1 MILVGKT
8 SVDDVNLED
17 LKALSSF
24 KLEEK
29 DAWKV
34 PMVKEIIDIKA
45 DQLEVPGFEL
55 KEIEALLHHLCT
67 E

>member
-17 LKALSSF
+17 LKALPYF

-45 DQLEVPGFEL
+45 GQLEVPGFEL